1 MQILN
6 HFKILD
12 SYLPDLRQ
20 SWILLALTALVGM
33 LTAGLGT
40 IAISFALPSAAKWA
54 DLIIYPLVFLP
65 ATIFIAGDI
74 RNQRDIINI
83 QPNITLPARP
93 LNSNFFGNIGMPLS
107 FIIIFF
113 LTFSFNIATEPLYT
127 WMGVPDFLREF
138 YDNMKL
144 NPWSSFLTVVIF
156 APIFEELLCRGI
168 ILRGLLHHITPAKA
182 IFWSALMFAVMHLNP
197 WQALPAFMVGLLM
210 GWIYWK
216 TGSLLATIF
225 IHFINNGFSFIITLL
240 FPDMGADATFSSLM
254 PFNKYIILYVFSI
267 LFTIAALWYL
277 KSNYDK
283 SISTEV

>member
-1 MQILN
+1 MSLIEPNRIPPTRPVNSKNFGKL
-6 HFKILD
+6 
-12 SYLPDLRQ
+12 
-20 SWILLALTALVGM
+20 GM
-33 LTAGLGT
+33 T
-40 IAISFALPSAAKWA
+40 
-54 DLIIYPLVFLP
+54 
-65 ATIFIAGDI
+65 
-74 RNQRDIINI
+74 
-83 QPNITLPARP
+83 
-93 LNSNFFGNIGMPLS
+93 LS

-113 LTFSFNIATEPLYT
+113 LIFTFNIATEPLYT
-127 WMGVPDFLREF
+127 WMGVPDFIKEF

-156 APIFEELLCRGI
+156 APLFEELLCRGV

-225 IHFINNGFSFIITLL
+225 IHFVNNGFSFMITLL

-254 PFNKYIILYVFSI
+254 PFNQYIILYVF
-267 LFTIAALWYL
+267 
-277 KSNYDK
+277 
-283 SISTEV
+283 

>member
-1 MQILN
+1 M
-6 HFKILD
+6 
-12 SYLPDLRQ
+12 
-20 SWILLALTALVGM
+20 
-33 LTAGLGT
+33 
-40 IAISFALPSAAKWA
+40 A

-65 ATIFIAGDI
+65 ATIFIIGEI
-74 RNQRDIINI
+74 RNQREMSLIE
-83 QPNITLPARP
+83 PNRIPPTRP
-93 LNSNFFGNIGMPLS
+93 VNSKNFGKLGMTLS

-113 LTFSFNIATEPLYT
+113 LIFTFNIATEPLYT
-127 WMGVPDFLREF
+127 WMGVPDFIKEF

-156 APIFEELLCRGI
+156 APLFEELLCRGV

-225 IHFINNGFSFIITLL
+225 IHFVNNGFSFMITLL

-254 PFNKYIILYVFSI
+254 PFNQYIILYVFSI
-267 LFTIAALWYL
+267 LFTIASLWYL

-283 SISTEV
+283 SVSTEV

>member
-1 MQILN
+1 MQLN
-6 HFKILD
+6 KYFKYLD
-12 SYLPDLRQ
+12 SYLPDLKQ

-33 LTAGLGT
+33 LVAGFGT
-40 IAISFALPSAAKWA
+40 LAISFAVPSAAKWA

-65 ATIFIAGDI
+65 ATIFIIGEI
-74 RNQRDIINI
+74 RNQREMSLIE
-83 QPNITLPARP
+83 PNRIPPTRP
-93 LNSNFFGNIGMPLS
+93 VNSKNFGKLGMTLS

-113 LTFSFNIATEPLYT
+113 LIFTFNIATEPLYT
-127 WMGVPDFLREF
+127 WMGVPDFIKEF

-156 APIFEELLCRGI
+156 APLFEELLCRGV

-216 TGSLLATIF
+216 TGSLLVTIF
-225 IHFINNGFSFIITLL
+225 IHFVNNGFSFMITLL

-254 PFNKYIILYVFSI
+254 PFNQYIILYVFSI
-267 LFTIAALWYL
+267 LFTIASLWYL